1 MIMSIPLQA
10 RRVELLQG
18 MPIFGGIRGD
28 ALELLL
34 EQASIVEVAR
44 DAYFFREGDQ
54 AQAMYVLESGRA
66 AVLKD
71 WGGEPFLLHYLRA
84 GDCLGEMALMDLF
97 PRSASV
103 RAVQDCCAI
112 ELTPTDM
119 LRLAQSDMEQFAL
132 IQMNLG
138 REVSRRLR
146 ATDELLFATRQGS
159 AELGHDTVFRSH

>member
-1 MIMSIPLQA
+1 MSIHLQA
-10 RRVELLQG
+10 QRVELLQG
-18 MPIFGGIRGD
+18 MPVFGGINGD

-34 EQASIVEVAR
+34 SPSRIVEVAAG
-44 DAYFFREGDQ
+44 AYFFREGDQ
-54 AQAMYVLESGRA
+54 ALAMYVLERGRA
-66 AVLKD
+66 AVLKAWEGRD
-71 WGGEPFLLHYLRA
+71 YLLHHLQA

-103 RAVQDCCAI
+103 RAVQDCSAI
-112 ELTPTDM
+112 EITPADM

-146 ATDELLFATRQGS
+146 ATDELLFACQQGS
-159 AELGHDTVFRSH
+159 AELGRDTVFRSY

>member
-1 MIMSIPLQA
+1 MSIHLQA

-18 MPIFGGIRGD
+18 MPVFGGIRGD

-34 EQASIVEVAR
+34 AEARIVEVAQ

-71 WGGEPFLLHYLRA
+71 WAGQAFVLHFLNP

-103 RAVQDCCAI
+103 RAVQDCSAI
-112 ELTPTDM
+112 EISPADL
-119 LRLAQSDMEQFAL
+119 LRLAQCDMEQFAL
-132 IQMNLG
+132 IQMNIG
-138 REVSRRLR
+138 REVCRRLR
-146 ATDELLFATRQGS
+146 ATDELLFACQQGS
-159 AELGHDTVFRSH
+159 AELGRDTVFRSH